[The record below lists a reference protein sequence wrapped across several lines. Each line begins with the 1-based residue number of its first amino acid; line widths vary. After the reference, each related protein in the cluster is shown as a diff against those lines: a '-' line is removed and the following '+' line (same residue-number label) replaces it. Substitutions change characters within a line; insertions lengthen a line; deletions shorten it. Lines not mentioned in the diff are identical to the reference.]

1 MRPNFGAQV
10 VTVNESQGISPGQW
24 LKTIRLRLALTFQD
38 VEEASARISK
48 LLEDPRYHITAS
60 SVADL
65 ENHERI
71 PGVFKIFA
79 LSVIYH
85 LPVREMLRGL
95 GIDAYKEADYSA
107 CVQASRLTRPV
118 DFTGGRDAWNLPI
131 RFDPAFSTQTT
142 VLLNRTI
149 QQWQTIPVEFFKE
162 MEFDKFLFARI
173 GEHKNFLYPVLPPGS
188 IAKVD
193 PRLTQVINWGWKH
206 EFERPIYLVA
216 THDGYHC
223 CWCQLEE
230 RDLILVPHPLSMCRY
245 ERLRLRQEAEV
256 MGQAVGLWMPLT
268 PPSEAPPRP

>member
-1 MRPNFGAQV
+1 MRPNSGAQV
-10 VTVNESQGISPGQW
+10 LNVNGSQGSSPGQW
-24 LKTIRLRLALTFQD
+24 LKTIRLRLALTLQD
-38 VEEASARISK
+38 VEEASLRISRH
-48 LLEDPRYHITAS
+48 LQDPRYHITAS

-71 PGVFKIFA
+71 PGVHKVFA
-79 LSVIYH
+79 LAVVYH

-95 GIDAYKEADYSA
+95 GIDAYKEEDYSA
-107 CVQASRLTRPV
+107 CVKASRLTRPV
-118 DFTGGRDAWNLPI
+118 DFTGGQDAWNLPI

-142 VLLNRTI
+142 TLLNRTI
-149 QQWQTIPVEFFKE
+149 QQWQSIPLEFFKD

-173 GEHKNFLYPVLPPGS
+173 GDRKNFLYPVLPPGS

-223 CWCQLEE
+223 CWCQQED
-230 RDLILVPHPLSMCRY
+230 RDLILVPHPLSMCCY
-245 ERLRLRQEAEV
+245 ERFRLKQEAEV

-268 PPSEAPPRP
+268 PLNEAPRRP